1 MKQVCNMR
9 NGECIYLPCPMRLY
23 ASGNATICVLRGR
36 YLKNFVGQRNYMRA
50 SGQIFE
56 EF

>member
-9 NGECIYLPCPMRLY
+9 YGKCIYLRKPMQLY

-36 YLKNFVGQRNYMRA
+36 YMKNFA
-50 SGQIFE
+50 
-56 EF
+56 